1 MGALLSGDSNVDQAL
16 PNHGLWRKAVA
27 GAINRIIVAGL
38 GGGEP
43 QLVVMICAQI

>member
-1 MGALLSGDSNVDQAL
+1 MGALLSGDGHVDLAL
-16 PNHGLWRKAVA
+16 PNQGLWRKAFA
-27 GAINRIIVAGL
+27 EAINRIIVAGL